1 MREVLLHS
9 SVENLNQVKLVP
21 WRDPELSLTV
31 AEEGESGWKRPGARE
46 L

>member
-31 AEEGESGWKRPGARE
+31 AEEDLCIQIFRVSLP
-46 L
+46 